1 MIIDKVAKIA
11 FVLIIIGSL
20 LSFVSWIGWIL
31 SSIGIAVGLIA
42 AVIKI
47 FQNF

>member
-11 FVLIIIGSL
+11 FVLIIIGYL

>member
-11 FVLIIIGSL
+11 FVLIIIGYP
-20 LSFVSWIGWIL
+20 LSYISWIGDIL
-31 SSIGIAVGLIA
+31 SSIGMVVAPIAV
-42 AVIKI
+42 VIKI